1 MALTLM
7 QNFKSSLDLNQIKTV
22 IKDKDFQEKRN
33 KEIKLISYEIF
44 PEPPSKITIKKVLE
58 IELPTNISALVTNP
72 FEIIEIWN
80 LDKENEIL
88 VTIDIPKIQTLI
100 LVEVSKSEDAEIL
113 IKSEIK
119 SKVFMMG
126 SFVEEHVAKFWKK
139 LIDKDLK
146 LLTEWPINQI

>member
-33 KEIKLISYEIF
+33 KEIKLVSYEIF
-44 PEPPSKITIKKVLE
+44 PELPSKITIKKVLE

-80 LDKENEIL
+80 LDKENEVL
-88 VTIDIPKIQTLI
+88 VTIEIPKIQSLI
-100 LVEVSKSEDAEIL
+100 FVELRKNNDDEIL
-113 IKSEIK
+113 IKSEIN

-146 LLTEWPINQI
+146 LLTEWQINQI

>member
-22 IKDKDFQEKRN
+22 IKNKDFQEKRN
-33 KEIKLISYEIF
+33 KEIKLVCYEIF
-44 PEPPSKITIKKVLE
+44 PELPSKITIKKVLE

-100 LVEVSKSEDAEIL
+100 LVEVSKSKDAEIL

-146 LLTEWPINQI
+146 LLTE

>member
-33 KEIKLISYEIF
+33 KEIKLVSYEIF
-44 PEPPSKITIKKVLE
+44 PELPSKITIKKVLE

-100 LVEVSKSEDAEIL
+100 LVEVSKSKDAEIL